1 MGLAQLLTSD
11 RLVKAKM
18 YLTKKGEKVKS
29 IPVQFNPSEY
39 SISRSLRTS
48 KKYALGKDQD
58 LASSQAVCGELAD
71 LSLTLYFDT
80 IQDKYGLTGVAGTAL
95 SLFSHKDQADN
106 AADIANLLKYNDSEH
121 VPLQVRFI
129 WGKLDFMG
137 IVGKTTIAYT
147 MFEKSGKPIR
157 AKIDLSI
164 HGEET
169 EILQKKKMR
178 PFASPNRTK
187 ERTLTEGDQLWML
200 AQQEYDNPA
209 MWKPIAKA
217 NDILN
222 PRSLDGITAL
232 KVPSIK

>member
-1 MGLAQLLTSD
+1 MGLANMLTSD
-11 RLVKAKM
+11 RLVKAKL
-18 YLTKKGEKVKS
+18 YLTKKGENVKS

-39 SISRSLRTS
+39 SISRSLHTS
-48 KKYALGKDQD
+48 KKHALGKDQD
-58 LASSQAVCGELAD
+58 LVNSQAVCGDLAN
-71 LSLTLYFDT
+71 LSITLYFDT

-95 SLFSHKDQADN
+95 ALLRKKDQTESAG
-106 AADIANLLKYNDSEH
+106 DIATLLKYNDSEH
-121 VPLQVRFI
+121 VPLQVRFV

-137 IVGKTTIAYT
+137 LVKQSTISYT

-157 AKIDLSI
+157 AKLDLTI
-164 HGEET
+164 QGEEAK
-169 EILQKKKMR
+169 ILQTKKML

-187 ERTLTEGDQLWML
+187 ERVLTQGDQLWML